1 MEINFATLFYLFLRL
16 APFVLVCFFSLL
28 SIFNFDLK
36 GVVYLVGV
44 IITMTVSIVSGNLIT
59 AIFPNIIQKPDG
71 LLCDIINLS
80 SSIPSLPIG
89 QSIIGFT
96 SAYLISTLYFNDSNY
111 KNNAILNNWPTI
123 AFFSILVICDIYWN
137 NFKNKCYGKLHSLI
151 TYGSS
156 IAVGILWSSIIFDTK
171 TPSLQFFPKYKN
183 NELCKRASEKTF
195 KCRVYRGGKLVGSV

>member
-44 IITMTVSIVSGNLIT
+44 IITMIVSIVLGNLIT
-59 AIFPNIIQKPDG
+59 DTIPADPTE
-71 LLCDIINLS
+71 LCDIINLS
-80 SSIPSLPIG
+80 NSSFPSLPIG

-123 AFFSILVICDIYWN
+123 AFFSILVICDVYWN
-137 NFKNKCYGKLHSLI
+137 NYKNKCYGYIHSLI
-151 TYGSS
+151 TYSSS
-156 IAVGILWSSIIFDTK
+156 IGIGILWSSIIFDTK

-195 KCRVYRGGKLVGSV
+195 KCRVYKGGQLVGSV

>member
-44 IITMTVSIVSGNLIT
+44 IITMIVSIVLGNLIPT
-59 AIFPNIIQKPDG
+59 IEKPDG
-71 LLCDIINLS
+71 LCDIINLS
-80 SSIPSLPIG
+80 SNSIPSLPIG

-123 AFFSILVICDIYWN
+123 AFFSILVICDVYWN
-137 NFKNKCYGKLHSLI
+137 NFKNECYGKLHSLI

-156 IAVGILWSSIIFDTK
+156 IAVGIIWSSIIFDTK

-195 KCRVYRGGKLVGSV
+195 KCRVYRGGQLVGSV

>member
-44 IITMTVSIVSGNLIT
+44 IITMIVSIVLGNSIT
-59 AIFPNIIQKPDG
+59 YVLPNIIEKPDE
-71 LLCDIINLS
+71 LCDIINLS
-80 SSIPSLPIG
+80 NSSFASLPIG

-96 SAYLISTLYFNDSNY
+96 SAYLISTLYFNEITYN
-111 KNNAILNNWPTI
+111 NNAILNNWPTI
-123 AFFSILVICDIYWN
+123 AFFSILVICDVYWN

-151 TYGSS
+151 TYSSS
-156 IAVGILWSSIIFDTK
+156 IAVGIIWSSIIFNTK

-195 KCRVYRGGKLVGSV
+195 KCRVYRNGKLVE